1 VRVPSLFCVYGTSHA
16 RARESRLAQCKT
28 LGIPT
33 LIWTLGTRV
42 AHEWLE
48 VAMDLAKLVGVLRK
62 VTVMVFFKITQK
74 PSDGIIACT

>member
-1 VRVPSLFCVYGTSHA
+1 
-16 RARESRLAQCKT
+16 
-28 LGIPT
+28 
-33 LIWTLGTRV
+33 V